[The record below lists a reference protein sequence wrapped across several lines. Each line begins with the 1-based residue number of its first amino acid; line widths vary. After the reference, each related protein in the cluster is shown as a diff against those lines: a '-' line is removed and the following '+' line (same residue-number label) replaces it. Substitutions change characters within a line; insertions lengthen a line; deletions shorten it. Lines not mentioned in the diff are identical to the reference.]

1 MEHLID
7 AYNDR
12 MTSTR
17 ASIAVACAIAA
28 LALVVAGCAPVS
40 EPQAAAPALAATAVA
55 ITNTITVDGVNR
67 DYLLRTP
74 ATAVSE
80 PRPLLLVVHG
90 AGGNAGKAEKAT
102 GMTALS
108 DAGGFI
114 VAYPQGTQAADVAG
128 EYSWN
133 AGACC
138 ANPVK
143 NNVDDV
149 AYIKALIADIQTQ
162 QSVDPARIYIA
173 GFSNGGM
180 LAYRLACELPGE
192 FAGIAVVSGAFNVS
206 DCATAG
212 ATSVL
217 MIHGTGDK
225 TVPYSGGATNERT
238 ALRFGQWENASLAMA
253 VDFWSNLDG
262 CGTAAPFAVVEGGV
276 TRKSFAACADEK
288 KVDVVTIADGGH
300 IWPIKAQSGFDASS
314 LITEFFDLAQP
325 STVLAR

>member
-1 MEHLID
+1 
-7 AYNDR
+7 
-12 MTSTR
+12 MTSSRT
-17 ASIAVACAIAA
+17 SIALACALAA

-40 EPQAAAPALAATAVA
+40 TPQAAAPALAVTAVA
-55 ITNTITVDGVNR
+55 ITNTITVDGVAR

-74 ATAVSE
+74 ATAVSD
-80 PRPLLLVVHG
+80 PRPLLLVIHG
-90 AGGNAGKAEKAT
+90 AGGNAAKAETAT
-102 GMTALS
+102 GMTELS

-143 NNVDDV
+143 NNIDDV
-149 AYIKALIADIQTQ
+149 SYIKALIADVQSQ
-162 QSVDPARIYIA
+162 ESVDPARIYIA

-192 FAGIAVVSGAFNVS
+192 FAGIAVVAGAFNVS
-206 DCATAG
+206 ECATAG

-225 TVPYSGGATNERT
+225 TVPYDGGATNERT
-238 ALRFGQWENASLAMA
+238 AARFGQWKNASLATA
-253 VDFWSNLDG
+253 VDFWSTLDG
-262 CGTAAPFAVVEGGV
+262 CGEAPFAAVDGGV
-276 TRKSFAACADEK
+276 TRRSYSTCANEK
-288 KVDVVTIADGGH
+288 KIDVVTIADGGH
-300 IWPIKAQSGFDASS
+300 IWPVAAESGFDASS

-325 STVLAR
+325 STILAR

>member
-1 MEHLID
+1 
-7 AYNDR
+7 
-12 MTSTR
+12 MTSSR
-17 ASIAVACAIAA
+17 ASVALACALAA
-28 LALVVAGCAPVS
+28 LALVVAGCAPIS
-40 EPQAAAPALAATAVA
+40 APLSAQEAAAPALAATAVA
-55 ITNTITVDGVNR
+55 ITNTITVDGVER

-74 ATAVSE
+74 ASAVSE

-90 AGGNAGKAEKAT
+90 AGGSAGRAETAT

-149 AYIKALIADIQTQ
+149 SYIKALIADIQAQ
-162 QSVDPARIYIA
+162 QPVDPARIYIA

-180 LAYRLACELPGE
+180 LAYRLACEMPGQ
-192 FAGIAVVSGAFNVS
+192 FAGIAVVAGAFNVS
-206 DCATAG
+206 ECATAG

-238 ALRFGQWENASLAMA
+238 ALRFGQWKNASLATA
-253 VDFWSNLDG
+253 IDFWANLDG
-262 CGTAAPFAVVEGGV
+262 CGAAAPFAAIDGGI
-276 TRKSFAACADEK
+276 TRKSFATCAGDTK
-288 KVDVVTIADGGH
+288 LDVVTIANGGH
-300 IWPIKAQSGFDASS
+300 IWPVKAKSGFDASS

-325 STVLAR
+325 STILAR